1 MKKELIKKKEFTKA
15 LLIGIFALFFIILL
29 SSFVF
34 AETTKPYDPKD
45 PESWYSSKENIDK
58 LKADLSDSK
67 KVDQINSLIKDMPED
82 RKEYVFRMIAKQ
94 SPNSNQV
101 IFRGLGN
108 SNLKFIS
115 STSGIIIGDGKT
127 SVDISGFNKE
137 LKEVEYVSGTSKTA
151 AKFVYR
157 FSSGREISLEKGAVN
172 SDGTYMEL
180 KDGKL
185 VPTKISFLLPEKNS
199 KISVYEKS
207 LLPEGASTKEIPLVN
222 AISLENGAKV
232 KIDNLDFSQNVKGS
246 KSVLALV
253 DDLHFDALNI
263 KMNRGDIAVTTPVDK
278 ATDIILKERPTS
290 KDGGIVL
297 DSINPAQGIRI
308 TDSGKI
314 DITGEKIG
322 LDILKDGKTPYK
334 ISAIGLGLTI
344 NNEKVSYKIEGDNTL
359 VTRNAGDYK
368 NLHPFELNN
377 MREGDEKTYGKI
389 FYTDKNPTAGEKAV
403 EIVKPTEIAK
413 PEFVPAEAKPAET
426 TKPAEVKPAESAPS
440 AVTVAKDAS
449 SDKKV
454 CIGGVCA
461 YGGVKALLGMED
473 PMEAT
478 ADYQLGFGDK
488 MALREIVS
496 RSQIYVA
503 ESQVNEF
510 LKSVPSGLSAEE
522 FAGKLAETKMG
533 ENTQINIDLVRDLK
547 KSDIDANLGKM
558 LKPAGFSED
567 QMKSVLEFKNKV
579 LSGDTVPKG
588 TKISIS
594 TKTTGGSTSGIFVLQ
609 NPGSNPQTF
618 VIGEGAKVKSMLLEN
633 FKRKP
638 LTSEYLYQ
646 KYKGD
651 TTNWDKKNP

>member
-58 LKADLSDSK
+58 LRSDLSDSK

-115 STSGIIIGDGKT
+115 SASGIIIGDGKT

-137 LKEVEYVSGTSKTA
+137 LKEVEYVPGTSKTA

-314 DITGEKIG
+314 DMTGEKIG
-322 LDILKDGKTPYK
+322 LDLLKDGKTPYK

-440 AVTVAKDAS
+440 AVTVAKDKS
-449 SDKKV
+449 SEKKV
-454 CIGGVCA
+454 CIGEFCTYGALSWSGTYTYEVPKDYKPTGVTETYVA
-461 YGGVKALLGMED
+461 DVAVLVPESDYNQFMGKVKQNSWTDDQVKA
-473 PMEAT
+473 EA
-478 ADYQLGFGDK
+478 ASFFNDVQ
-488 MALREIVS
+488 
-496 RSQIYVA
+496 SQIVVKK
-503 ESQVNEF
+503 ED
-510 LKSVPSGLSAEE
+510 GLTW
-522 FAGKLAETKMG
+522 K
-533 ENTQINIDLVRDLK
+533 QIDGTM
-547 KSDIDANLGKM
+547 GKM
-558 LKPAGFSED
+558 
-567 QMKSVLEFKNKV
+567 
-579 LSGDTVPKG
+579 
-588 TKISIS
+588 
-594 TKTTGGSTSGIFVLQ
+594 
-609 NPGSNPQTF
+609 
-618 VIGEGAKVKSMLLEN
+618 IGELGLDSSETQKVEA
-633 FKRKP
+633 F
-638 LTSEYLYQ
+638 
-646 KYKGD
+646 
-651 TTNWDKKNP
+651 